1 MIEESTVNRKYPLP
15 HPENR
20 ASQDVE
26 RIAAAISMID
36 EDINACIDSY
46 ESNEGV
52 NRLLESALKIPK
64 SLTGSVNTEI
74 TDIKP
79 QSYLVVNEDASGF
92 KTVEAGGGEGG
103 RKGELLVKQ
112 SDNNFDVAWIDP
124 RAITKKAFVIREA
137 VADVVL
143 PNNGFVILAD
153 GLEIDNSSGFARY
166 GLTQRQI
173 MDSENA
179 DANYSYILC
188 DELEENFEEESDL
201 ATRESYGRVRIG
213 DGIDVENG
221 IISVEKPA
229 LATKTT
235 AGLVKIGENLE
246 IKDGK
251 LTIGDYAHAD
261 YERFGLVKLSSDFRI
276 DKKGALVIALKDD
289 PIIYQNATVD
299 AVENGVIQIRANC
312 AKYRTYIDTDVN
324 FKIDWSGIDME
335 KDLAFELEINAERTL
350 NVSFDFDVVWEQEEF
365 MDADPG
371 KTTIRFLKMLGA
383 DWLNG
388 TVL

>member
-1 MIEESTVNRKYPLP
+1 MIEESTINRKYPLP

-26 RIAAAISMID
+26 RIANAIRMID

-52 NRLLESALKIPK
+52 NRLLACALKIPK
-64 SLTGSVNTEI
+64 SLTDSLNTEI

-112 SDNNFDVAWIDP
+112 SDNNFDIAWIDP
-124 RAITKKAFVIREA
+124 RAITKKAFAIKEVTTDA
-137 VADVVL
+137 VL
-143 PNNGFVILAD
+143 PNNGAVIL
-153 GLEIDNSSGFARY
+153 GNELEIDNSSGFARY
-166 GLTQRQI
+166 GLTQRQVTGN
-173 MDSENA
+173 ENA
-179 DANYSYILC
+179 DANYAYILC
-188 DELEENFEEESDL
+188 DEQDENFEEESDL

-213 DGIDVENG
+213 TGINVENG
-221 IISVEKPA
+221 TISVEGPA

-235 AGLVKIGENLE
+235 AGLVKIGDNLE
-246 IKDGK
+246 IEEGK
-251 LTIGDYAHAD
+251 LTLGEQARAS
-261 YERFGLVKLSSDFRI
+261 YERFGLVKLSSDFKFN
-276 DKKGALVIALKDD
+276 KKGALTVALKDD
-289 PIIYQNATVD
+289 PIIYQNAIVD
-299 AVENGVIQIRANC
+299 AVEKGVIQIRANC
-312 AKYRTYIDTDVN
+312 IRYRALIDASTI
-324 FKIDWSGIDME
+324 FKIDWSGIDIE
-335 KDLAFELEINAERTL
+335 KDLAFELEINTERKL
-350 NVSFDFDVVWEQEEF
+350 NISFDFNVVWEKEEF
-365 MDADPG
+365 MEADPG